1 MAKTFEHNTIRA
13 GNQSASQPAV
23 SLCDKG
29 ADGHVDARCAAL
41 YAGLTGWTES
51 DVDAC
56 CAGRSVRAA
65 ARLQD
70 KNMATIDEELGQIE
84 RDIRTLKIEFEQYFG
99 GGRSRPPT
107 DTQWRLETNLK
118 RYADRTAELTSG
130 QRFRYS
136 NLASTYAKYQDMWR
150 KKLIQKESGT
160 TQHHYGAAAKA
171 IQAERSRKVAVEQM
185 QTRAAETAA
194 TNGENTDAAVSAATA
209 VAHAAAEAA
218 ARAAEARHAAS
229 DFAMAFSD
237 PENEAEKVEK
247 LYQRLVQ
254 ARTETGEKAG
264 VPSLKDFEKFVRQ
277 KTKDLKDK
285 GGREIEYTVS
295 IENGR
300 VKLKARVSN

>member
-1 MAKTFEHNTIRA
+1 
-13 GNQSASQPAV
+13 
-23 SLCDKG
+23 
-29 ADGHVDARCAAL
+29 
-41 YAGLTGWTES
+41 
-51 DVDAC
+51 
-56 CAGRSVRAA
+56 
-65 ARLQD
+65 
-70 KNMATIDEELGQIE
+70 MATVDEELGQIE

-118 RYADRTAELTSG
+118 RYADRSAELTSG

-160 TQHHYGAAAKA
+160 TPQHYGAAAKA
-171 IQAERSRKVAVEQM
+171 IQAERARKVAVEQM
-185 QTRAAETAA
+185 QARAAETAVA
-194 TNGENTDAAVSAATA
+194 NGDDAAAVSAAAA

-229 DFAMAFSD
+229 DFAMTFSD
-237 PENEAEKVEK
+237 PENETEKVEK
-247 LYQRLVQ
+247 LYQRLVA

-264 VPSLKDFEKFVRQ
+264 VPSLRDFERFVRQ